1 VSGTEVKTKRKKKMK
16 KIIMAAAIVC
26 AAVCAQASTV
36 NWGLSAAIDATTF
49 ASGTAYLVC
58 VTDLAKPSL
67 ADDAAAQAWFT
78 ANSATLADKALLS
91 GTIADG
97 MISGS
102 DVVESPT
109 GRKNYYLVLVNED
122 NTAMAV
128 STTTKAI
135 NIQGG
140 TMNATAK
147 WDGASQMTSY
157 ALVPEPTSGLLMLVG
172 LGALALRRR
181 RA

>member
-1 VSGTEVKTKRKKKMK
+1 MK

-26 AAVCAQASTV
+26 VAAYAQASTIL
-36 NWGLSAAIDATTF
+36 WGVSSAVDTTTF

-58 VTDLAKPSL
+58 VADMAKPSL

-91 GTIADG
+91 GTVADG

-122 NTAMAV
+122 KTAMAV

-135 NIQGG
+135 NIQAG
-140 TMNATAK
+140 TINATAK

-172 LGALALRRR
+172 LAGLALRRR

>member
-1 VSGTEVKTKRKKKMK
+1 MK

-26 AAVCAQASTV
+26 VAAYAQASTIL
-36 NWGLSAAIDATTF
+36 WGLSSSVDTAAY

-58 VTDLAKPSL
+58 VADMAKPSL

-109 GRKNYYLVLVNED
+109 GRKNYYLVLVNGD

-135 NIQGG
+135 NIQAG

-147 WDGASQMTSY
+147 WDGASQMKSY
-157 ALVPEPTSGLLMLVG
+157 AISTAVPEPTSGLLMLVG

>member
-1 VSGTEVKTKRKKKMK
+1 MK

-36 NWGLSAAIDATTF
+36 NWGLSSAIDATTF

-58 VTDLAKPSL
+58 VDAIAKPSL
-67 ADDAAAQAWFT
+67 ADDDAASAWYSSANLDTT
-78 ANSATLADKALLS
+78 AFRSAAV
-91 GTIADG
+91 ADG
-97 MISGS
+97 LVYETEDIA
-102 DVVESPT
+102 EAI
-109 GRKNYYLVLVNED
+109 GRKNYYLVVVNED
-122 NTAMAV
+122 ETAMAI
-128 STTTKAI
+128 STTTKAL
-135 NIQGG
+135 NITTGALN
-140 TMNATAK
+140 TTAA
-147 WDGASQMTSY
+147 WTSTQVSTY

>member
-1 VSGTEVKTKRKKKMK
+1 MK

-36 NWGLSAAIDATTF
+36 LWGLSSAVDSTTF
-49 ASGTAYLVC
+49 ASGTAYLIQ
-58 VTDLAKPSL
+58 TASLAKPSL

-78 ANSATLADKALLS
+78 ANGATLADKAMLT
-91 GTIADG
+91 GAVTDG
-97 MISGS
+97 AISGS
-102 DVVESPT
+102 EVVESPVA
-109 GRKNYYLVLVNED
+109 RKQYYLVIVNED
-122 NTAMAV
+122 KTAMAI

-135 NIQGG
+135 NIQAG